1 MTAIPSNATSFTTPN
16 TTPNT
21 TNNKSDIDSTPNSP
35 ENRVIEIAE
44 NELSKSSTNE
54 EIIPKILKLVR
65 IIILSK
71 MSVNTSNIFILKD
84 GFGIWNTITSMIGKN
99 LRERLLQIDY
109 SEYGLFLKYYK
120 ISQDMAEEKGNIS
133 LFDIISIN
141 KEIRDNTYTLKIQTF
156 TREYNFV
163 FMGEREFNT
172 IYTFIE
178 SFMELSKIYPQYQ
191 NISNLSESRSA
202 IYIFIKLINK
212 IVYEVLNEIKNIIQV
227 EDYLKIYKNLGNK

>member
-1 MTAIPSNATSFTTPN
+1 
-16 TTPNT
+16 
-21 TNNKSDIDSTPNSP
+21 
-35 ENRVIEIAE
+35 
-44 NELSKSSTNE
+44 
-54 EIIPKILKLVR
+54 
-65 IIILSK
+65 

>member
-16 TTPNT
+16 TTPNNT
-21 TNNKSDIDSTPNSP
+21 DNKSDIDSTPNSP
-35 ENRVIEIAE
+35 ENRVIELAE
-44 NELSKSSTNE
+44 DELLKSSTNE

-65 IIILSK
+65 IIIRSK

-120 ISQDMAEEKGNIS
+120 ISQDMAEEKGIIS

-178 SFMELSKIYPQYQ
+178 SFRELSKIYPQYQ

-212 IVYEVLNEIKNIIQV
+212 IIYEVLNEIKNIIQV
-227 EDYLKIYKNLGNK
+227 EDYLRIYKNLGNK

>member
-21 TNNKSDIDSTPNSP
+21 TDNKSDIDSTTNSP

-44 NELSKSSTNE
+44 DELSKSSTNE
-54 EIIPKILKLVR
+54 ELIPTILKLVR

-133 LFDIISIN
+133 LFDILSIN
-141 KEIRDNTYTLKIQTF
+141 KEIKDNTHTLKIQTF

-163 FMGEREFNT
+163 FMDESEFIT

-178 SFMELSKIYPQYQ
+178 SFMELSKIYPRYQ
-191 NISNLSESRSA
+191 NISDLSES
-202 IYIFIKLINK
+202 
-212 IVYEVLNEIKNIIQV
+212 
-227 EDYLKIYKNLGNK
+227 